1 MSSTATDPTEAS
13 PSSEDTPSTSVPTP
27 LTTED
32 STTETDTSG
41 TTDSSQTPLPISST
55 PSSTASSTVT
65 PVFPLH
71 HPPTMLSPTASP
83 TSASTPIPI
92 TSPSISKGSIST
104 LQPPLLTPSTSSSSS
119 ISTAPNNP
127 LNPMITGTSSVNETE
142 TQSGG
147 SSAISATSTN
157 GGGSPNLHTSG
168 SKSFTHN
175 KGAIAAISSIIVF
188 IFLIITIIL
197 IKVALRRRRPENF
210 DKVDEVEGEEEGEI
224 PVNARSA
231 KSIGY
236 DTSDGEGDIAYRY
249 HLYSS
254 PSLKR
259 RESDMSYGPCY
270 NSQMGYYGVNNIQV
284 SNGVGRANY
293 QAEGGRGG
301 KEAEGGIV
309 GEFDPFS
316 TADIHTQGHDD
327 STGAASTHDIDG
339 AKSIGTDFVS
349 PSPTTFDV
357 NFIGPSTVQP
367 TPSSPSSPPPPLS
380 LDNSSLTL
388 SSPFNYRSDSSSSN
402 LLEDTPKLAGNG
414 GPGKIREDVLLR
426 AHPSLSSDIFRLLEA
441 AGLDFKGLG
450 QSSTSIVSSE
460 AKSSIRDST
469 STLHDMTSSSSS
481 IGRNSSPVWGLGQK
495 LEDDERGDGVRNS
508 REVVSFLGT

>member
-1 MSSTATDPTEAS
+1 MAKFVVRHRSLVPRCTDGRPGCHNTATVRTTTTPTSSTATDPTEVS
-13 PSSEDTPSTSVPTP
+13 PSSEDTPST
-27 LTTED
+27 
-32 STTETDTSG
+32 
-41 TTDSSQTPLPISST
+41 SQTPLPISST

-127 LNPMITGTSSVNETE
+127 SNPMIPGTSSVNETE

-197 IKVALRRRRPENF
+197 IKIALRRRRPENF

-236 DTSDGEGDIAYRY
+236 DTSDGEGDIAYRD

-270 NSQMGYYGVNNIQV
+270 NSQMGYYGFNNIQV

-301 KEAEGGIV
+301 KEAEGG
-309 GEFDPFS
+309 
-316 TADIHTQGHDD
+316 HDD

-349 PSPTTFDV
+349 SSPTTFDV

-388 SSPFNYRSDSSSSN
+388 SSPFNYRSDSSNSN
-402 LLEDTPKLAGNG
+402 SLEDPKLAGNG
-414 GPGKIREDVLLR
+414 GPGKIREDVLR

-441 AGLDFKGLG
+441 AGLDFKGHGLG
-450 QSSTSIVSSE
+450 KSSTSIVSSE
-460 AKSSIRDST
+460 AQSSNRDST
-469 STLHDMTSSSSS
+469 STLHDRIYSSSS
-481 IGRNSSPVWGLGQK
+481 IGRNSSPVWGLERK
-495 LEDDERGDGVRNS
+495 LEDEERGDELRNS